1 MSVPALLCK
10 NFSTNNVMVRSSS
23 RKESAAKA
31 AVAALTL
38 LLALGFGLFA
48 TAQEKP
54 LAKNEHVAR
63 GGGER
68 GEKDTGRERIEWVY
82 QQRAFSLGFIPACAR
97 LRALA
102 EVA

>member
-1 MSVPALLCK
+1 MSVPALLCQ

-63 GGGER
+63 EGGER
-68 GEKDTGRERIEWVY
+68 EEKGTARERLEGFD
-82 QQRAFSLGFIPACAR
+82 QQRAVRLGVIPGGARRRSLRG
-97 LRALA
+97 
-102 EVA
+102 